1 MPPTDR
7 IIDANANRAREA
19 ARLLEDLARFV
30 LDDADLAKRTK
41 RIRHQITQELADV
54 SPLDR
59 IASRDTPGDVGTV
72 ISLDSES
79 RRSSLVDLAS
89 SAASRLAEA
98 LRVIEECLKHCS
110 TPERSVRFERLRYET
125 YELERLVLLGL
136 TRPPTQPTLCVLITE
151 SLCEHFHWLEVA
163 RLAIEGGVDAIQL
176 REKDLTD
183 RDLFHRA
190 CSLVELAQRHGVTV
204 FINDRPDIA
213 AGADAGGVHLGQTD
227 LPVAIARKILG
238 EGRLIGVSTCS
249 PEQGKAAARAGAD
262 LIGIGPIFPSRTKPK
277 SSLLGPAGFK
287 AYMDEPE
294 LSAFPH
300 LAISGITAENVS
312 ELVSA
317 GCRGIAVSAAICRSQ
332 DPAQAAAELRNAM
345 AAGNR
350 SG

>member
-1 MPPTDR
+1 MAPLHR
-7 IIDANANRAREA
+7 K
-19 ARLLEDLARFV
+19 
-30 LDDADLAKRTK
+30 LD
-41 RIRHQITQELADV
+41 
-54 SPLDR
+54 
-59 IASRDTPGDVGTV
+59 PG
-72 ISLDSES
+72 S
-79 RRSSLVDLAS
+79 
-89 SAASRLAEA
+89 
-98 LRVIEECLKHCS
+98 
-110 TPERSVRFERLRYET
+110 
-125 YELERLVLLGL
+125 LGL
-136 TRPPTQPTLCVLITE
+136 
-151 SLCEHFHWLEVA
+151 A
-163 RLAIEGGVDAIQL
+163 GGN
-176 REKDLTD
+176 D
-183 RDLFHRA
+183 RDQPG
-190 CSLVELAQRHGVTV
+190 C
-204 FINDRPDIA
+204 IDRSERQCQS
-213 AGADAGGVHLGQTD
+213 AGAFRWTD
-227 LPVAIARKILG
+227 ERRVAIARKILG